1 MNLPRL
7 TLVLG
12 GANSGKSL
20 FAERLVERAG
30 VRPIYLAT
38 GRAYDA
44 EMAAKIGL
52 HIARRGE
59 RWQTVEAP
67 LDLTGA
73 LQNVA
78 PGTPVLVDC
87 LTSWLSNHLI
97 ERGET
102 EAACSALL
110 ADLPNWQ
117 SPVVIVS
124 NEVGM
129 GIVPDTPL
137 GRQFRTAQGRINQD
151 VAAKADLVVAV
162 MAGLPLVLKGELP

>member
-20 FAERLVERAG
+20 FAERLVEGAG
-30 VRPIYLAT
+30 VRPVYLAT
-38 GRAYDA
+38 GRAYDG
-44 EMAAKIGL
+44 EMEAKIAA

-59 RWQTVEAP
+59 RWRTVEAP

-73 LQNVA
+73 LHDVP

-97 ERGET
+97 ETGET
-102 EAACSALL
+102 EAACGALL
-110 ADLPNWQ
+110 ADLPHVKA
-117 SPVVIVS
+117 PVVIVS

-162 MAGLPLVLKGELP
+162 MAGLSMVLKGELP